1 MKKFIF
7 LFVISILG
15 ITKSNA
21 QITGS
26 WKGSLDV
33 QGTKLEIIF
42 NINEEKNLFIS
53 TMDIPS
59 QGANGLQMD
68 KTVFENNNLEIVFTR
83 AGITYKGKLE
93 NLNIKGTYYQGGMEF
108 PLILEKTE
116 LKKDE
121 AKALQSSKEELQEIA
136 SYDNASSFKYSVEDF
151 FETSKV
157 SSFQYSPNGRYLSYR
172 EKDKLGK
179 KHIYIKNTSDD
190 KITKVLEETEQLI
203 QAYLWI
209 NDNRLLYVMDKN
221 GDEKRHIYAVDI
233 DGTNNVDL
241 TPFDGVTAGIL
252 NGLPE
257 QDDYIIISMN
267 KDNPQIFEP
276 YKININTGDLEKLY
290 TNTDLTKPVSTYMFD
305 KDGNLIAYGTNTNQ
319 GLSSELYYKING
331 TDEFTFIHESDVNN
345 SLGILMLNY
354 ASKNP
359 DDAYVITNIDSDKQ
373 RIILYDL
380 KKKEIIKEIFSND
393 VYDVSSI
400 VLDDKRDYE
409 IAFLGYN
416 GEKYEQKTISKHYKK
431 LTKKW
436 NKQFKGSSVAIVG
449 IAKDE
454 SKYLLLVSGEK
465 SMGKYYEYEAKNEKF
480 KLLHDIK
487 PQLDES
493 DMAEQRPITFTSR
506 DGLII
511 HGYITLPKAA
521 IEGKKVPLIVNPHG
535 GPMGYRDSWGFN
547 PEAQLFASRGYAT
560 LHVNFRISGGYGKAF
575 LEAGYKQCGRKIMDD
590 IEDGVAYVIEK
601 GWVDKDNIAIYGSS
615 HGGYA
620 TLMGLVKTPE
630 LYKCGVDYVG
640 ISNIETFFKAFS
652 PNMNEYK
659 KLAYK
664 IWYNLEDPK
673 ELEIARQVSPIYN
686 LDKINKPI
694 FVIQGAND
702 PRVNINESNQIVK
715 ALRAKGFDVPYM
727 VKYDEGHGFY
737 REENKIELYKTM
749 LGFFAKNLKQ

>member
-1 MKKFIF
+1 MKKYI
-7 LFVISILG
+7 LLVVISVLG
-15 ITKSNA
+15 IIKTHA

-26 WKGSLDV
+26 WKGSLNV
-33 QGTKLEIIF
+33 QGNKLEIIF
-42 NINEEKNLFIS
+42 NINEDNNQFTS

-68 KTVFENNNLEIVFTR
+68 KTVFENNTLVVVFTK
-83 AGITYKGKLE
+83 AGIVYKGKVE
-93 NLNIKGTYYQGGMEF
+93 KLNIKGTYSQGEIEF
-108 PLILEKTE
+108 PLILEKTD

-121 AKALQSSKEELQEIA
+121 AKELESTQEELQKMA
-136 SYDNASSFKYSVEDF
+136 SYDNASAYKYSVEDF
-151 FETSKV
+151 IKTSKV

-172 EKDKLGK
+172 EKDALGK
-179 KHIYIKNTSDD
+179 NHIYIKNTTND
-190 KITKVLEETEQLI
+190 KITKVLEETDQLI
-203 QAYLWI
+203 KGYGWI

-221 GDEKRHIYAVDI
+221 GDEKTHIYAVDI

-252 NGLPE
+252 NSLPE

-267 KDNPQIFEP
+267 KDNLQIFEP

-290 TNTDLTKPVSTYMFD
+290 TNTDFTKPINSYMFD
-305 KDGNLIAYGTNTNQ
+305 KDGILIAYGTNINQ
-319 GLSSELYYKING
+319 GLSTQLFYKING
-331 TDEFTFIHESDVNN
+331 TDEFTLIHESDLNK
-345 SLGILMLNY
+345 SLGILILNY
-354 ASKNP
+354 ASENP

-373 RIILYDL
+373 RIVLYDL
-380 KKKEIIKEIFSND
+380 KKKEIVKEIFSND
-393 VYDVSSI
+393 EYDVSSI
-400 VLDDKRDYE
+400 VLDDKRNYE

-416 GEKYEQKTISKHYKK
+416 GEKHEQKIVSKHYKK
-431 LTKKW
+431 IFKKW
-436 NKQFKGSSVAIVG
+436 NKEFKGSSIAIVG
-449 IAKDE
+449 KTKDE

-465 SMGKYYEYEAKNEKF
+465 SLGQYYEYQTKNEKF
-480 KLLHDIK
+480 KLLHDTK
-487 PQLDES
+487 PELDKR

-535 GPMGYRDSWGFN
+535 GPQGYRDSWGFN

-575 LEAGYKQCGRKIMDD
+575 LEAGFNQCGRKIMDD

-601 GWVDKDNIAIYGSS
+601 GWVDKDNIAIYGAS

-640 ISNIETFFKAFS
+640 ISNIETFFKSF
-652 PNMNEYK
+652 PPYWNEYK
-659 KLAYK
+659 KMAYK
-664 IWYNLEDPK
+664 TWYNLEDPK
-673 ELEIARQVSPIYN
+673 ELEIAKQVSPIN
-686 LDKINKPI
+686 NVDKINKPL

-715 ALRAKGFDVPYM
+715 ALRAKGFDIPYM
-727 VKYDEGHGFY
+727 VKYNEGHGFS
-737 REENKIELYKTM
+737 REENNIELYKTM
-749 LGFFAKNLKQ
+749 LGFFAQNLKQ